1 MTDRKI
7 FALVVRLVGIVMV
20 TYYGLGYLQGALS
33 CYLHATSSTA
43 AERYSPMAYLIPGS
57 AALIVG
63 VLFIRADWLVRFA
76 YGRES

>member
-7 FALVVRLVGIVMV
+7 FGLVVRLVGIVMV

-43 AERYSPMAYLIPGS
+43 AERYSPTAYLIPGA
-57 AALIVG
+57 AALIAG
-63 VLFIRADWLVRFA
+63 VLFIRAEWLVRFA

>member
-7 FALVVRLVGIVMV
+7 FGLVVRLVGIIMV
-20 TYYGLGYLQGALS
+20 TYYGLGYMQGALS
-33 CYLHATSSTA
+33 CYLHATSSK
-43 AERYSPMAYLIPGS
+43 EGYSPTSYLIPGL

-63 VLFIRADWLVRFA
+63 VLFIRAEWLIRFA